1 MGQKWERGALHN
13 ERMGESS
20 IILNTKITPIGIIC
34 YLEEKTNSTEQKKNI
49 IDFYLGFSCKG
60 SEMYQVLIIG
70 WTSKLWQ
77 IW

>member
-1 MGQKWERGALHN
+1 MRRGALHK

-34 YLEEKTNSTEQKKNI
+34 YLEEKQTQQSKKKNI

-70 WTSKLWQ
+70 
-77 IW
+77 

>member
-1 MGQKWERGALHN
+1 MRRGALHK

-34 YLEEKTNSTEQKKNI
+34 SLEGKQTQQSKKNI

-70 WTSKLWQ
+70 WTSKLW
-77 IW
+77 